1 MLSGRRLALY
11 LGMVFLQSLH
21 SELCTLRY
29 GRTDIIEPWLANAER
44 CLLDEE
50 VTLIEDSEC
59 DIDDLDRGC
68 NGHAFSNRVGSQA
81 RGDSVR
87 PERE

>member
-1 MLSGRRLALY
+1 MMSGQRLALY

-21 SELCTLRY
+21 YELCTLRN

-50 VTLIEDSEC
+50 VTLIEDSEY
-59 DIDDLDRGC
+59 DIDELDIGG
-68 NGHAFSNRVGSQA
+68 NGHAFSNRGGSA
-81 RGDSVR
+81 GR
-87 PERE
+87 